1 MKVRSSA
8 GLVGAGGV
16 NQSFLARMP
25 ALLERIG
32 PVKGSSLRVSRRI
45 SNGLRSGVG
54 VGDYTPFASC
64 ELIWL
69 AVPEPSVDAIAAEL
83 AAAISL
89 EGKAIVLC
97 DVMRDSLWPSPLRTA
112 GARVAT
118 LNCIPEMG
126 ERIFVA
132 DGHPDILAELRK
144 LLALERRKLIE
155 LHPAAKPLY
164 LCGMHLTADLLLP
177 LIAGAVEGLRAAGF
191 SRNEATR
198 VVETIGSR
206 ALRSYVKAGPKAWK
220 RALAERSHW
229 AILHDFE
236 AIRLVDPKLAALVA
250 EGFPAAAKFF
260 SGDSRR
266 TPAQPPRVLFKVKGS
281 GGKH

>member
-1 MKVRSSA
+1 MKVRTSA

-25 ALLERIG
+25 GLLERIG

-45 SNGLRSGVG
+45 SNGLRSGTG
-54 VGDYTPFASC
+54 VGDYAPFASC

-69 AVPEPSVDAIAAEL
+69 AVPEPSLDAISTAL

-89 EGKAIVLC
+89 HGKAIVLC
-97 DVMRDSLWPSPLRTA
+97 DVMRDSFWPSPLRTA

-132 DGHPDILAELRK
+132 DGHPGVLAQLRK
-144 LLALERRKLIE
+144 LLALERRELIE

-164 LCGMHLTADLLLP
+164 LSGLHLTADLLLP
-177 LIAGAVEGLRAAGF
+177 FIAGAVEGLRGAGF
-191 SRNEATR
+191 SRNKAAR
-198 VVETIGSR
+198 VVEHIGSR
-206 ALRSYVKAGPKAWK
+206 ALRSYAKAGPKAWK
-220 RALAERSHW
+220 RVLAERLHR

-236 AIRLVDPKLAALVA
+236 AVRQRDPRLAALVA
-250 EGFPAAAKFF
+250 EGFPVAVKYFAGNPRK
-260 SGDSRR
+260 S
-266 TPAQPPRVLFKVKGS
+266 PAPSPRVLFKVKGS
-281 GGKH
+281 GAKS